1 MVKATC
7 QRATSNKLLFGQ
19 DCIDV
24 TNSSEVGATVPKEW
38 PKATIALCT
47 AGELYGGIEAFVLA
61 LAKQLRTSGDAN
73 VLCVLFQDGELADE
87 LLKHDVPV
95 RIVRE
100 RHKYDMGVIGQLR
113 DIFRQGDIE
122 IIHTNGYKANL
133 LCGIAGRWA
142 GAKLVKTEHG
152 VVEPDHGR
160 APLKMRLN
168 VKMDELVSRMTH
180 DAVVFVSKD
189 LERLRGPGY
198 GRASKGVIYNG
209 IGRNGTEGDGQELDR
224 DARGAPARVKVCTV
238 GRLTEIKGHLYLLRA
253 MRQLGD
259 LDNLEVHIFG
269 NGPLE
274 EELQLYCA
282 RHGLTR
288 QVIFRGFVRPIEP
301 HLRQMDAMVIP
312 SLHEG
317 IPYAVL
323 EGMAQG
329 LAIVASAVGGIP
341 EILRDGDTALL
352 VAPRDDNG
360 LACAIRSLYEDAGL
374 RRRLG
379 RNARRKVTTDLSIG
393 AMAERYLHVYER
405 LARS

>member
-1 MVKATC
+1 MPSV
-7 QRATSNKLLFGQ
+7 
-19 DCIDV
+19 
-24 TNSSEVGATVPKEW
+24 
-38 PKATIALCT
+38 ALCT
-47 AGELYGGIEAFVLA
+47 SGELYGGIEAFVLA
-61 LAKQLRTSGDAN
+61 LARELRRNGAAN

-87 LLKHDVPV
+87 LRKYDVPV

-100 RHKYDMGVIGQLR
+100 RYKYDLGVIGQLR

-209 IGRNGTEGDGQELDR
+209 IGRNGTEGDGRELDR

-274 EELQLYCA
+274 EELQRYCA

-288 QVIFRGFVRPIEP
+288 KVVFRGFVRPIEP
-301 HLRQMDAMVIP
+301 HLRQMDVMVTP

-341 EILRDGDTALL
+341 EVLRDKENALL
-352 VAPRDDNG
+352 VAPRDECA
-360 LACAIRSLYEDAGL
+360 LACAIRSLYVDHGL
-374 RRRLG
+374 RSRL
-379 RNARRKVTTDLSIG
+379 AKAAQFKVATDLSVA
-393 AMAERYLHVYER
+393 AMADRYLHVYDR
-405 LARS
+405 LALS